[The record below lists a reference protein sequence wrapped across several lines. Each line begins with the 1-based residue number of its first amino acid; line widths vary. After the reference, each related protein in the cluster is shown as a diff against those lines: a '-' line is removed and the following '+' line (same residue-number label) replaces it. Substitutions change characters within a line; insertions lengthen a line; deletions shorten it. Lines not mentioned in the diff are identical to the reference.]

1 MGKITFPERTTI
13 ALDTAPLIY
22 FFENI
27 SPYTK
32 IISSLFE
39 DSEKKKIR
47 FICSTITIS
56 EIFVKPFKD
65 NQKDTQK
72 MLEHVLVKNPEIS
85 IVPVT
90 ISIALEASK
99 IRANYNIRTPDAIQI
114 ATAKKYADFFITND
128 KKLERYPHLKI
139 KVLDSLI

>member
-1 MGKITFPERTTI
+1 MGKVTFPEGTTL

-27 SPYTK
+27 SPYTQ

-39 DSEKKKIR
+39 EADKKKIR
-47 FICSTITIS
+47 FICSTITVS
-56 EIFVKPFKD
+56 EIFVKPFKN
-65 NQKDTQK
+65 NQRDIQK
-72 MLEHVLVKNPEIS
+72 MLEKALIKSSEIS

-99 IRANYNIRTPDAIQI
+99 IRADYNIRTPDAIQI
-114 ATAKKYADFFITND
+114 ATAKKYADYLITND
-128 KKLERYPHLKI
+128 KKLERYPYLKI
-139 KVLDSLI
+139 KVLESLL